1 MQSKVYAGEWIR
13 NARQLRG
20 WSQRELA
27 QRLGISY
34 AYLSQIEKDVRPVTK
49 SIRLGLQARLG
60 LDLSDLVRS
69 DQARVATLE
78 ENLFA
83 RPLTD
88 ATRQRLARA
97 IEICPELADAILN
110 PQAPASEHASD
121 IDAYSEIG
129 DWFYLQDNHIE
140 TLDRA
145 AEELFHAASFRYA
158 TLDQDLVAYLRRFG
172 IQVDWVDDPSIAR
185 QYDPDNKRVTLGR
198 WLEGPQRAFQLA
210 QILMWQTQAKEVEDI
225 VRQARLTAHG
235 AEDVLRI
242 GLANYFAGAL
252 VMPYTEFLQ
261 AAQAERYDLERLQRI
276 FHVSFES
283 ASHRLSTLQR
293 PGHRGV
299 PFYFIRVDAA
309 GQIMK
314 RQSPAGFHFARQG
327 GACPLWNVH
336 EALTRPDQILIQ
348 RVSTPDSRQWLCL
361 ARAVIKPGARYGD
374 PDRRFSV
381 GIGCEAKYADQ
392 IVYADGLNMEEH
404 GQAVEIGPGCRHCLR
419 PNCPQRA
426 FPPLGR
432 QPDADIHQRARIP
445 LRWND

>member
-34 AYLSQIEKDVRPVTK
+34 AYLNQIEKDVRPVTK
-49 SIRLGLQARLG
+49 SIRLGRKLASGSIYRIWCAQTKPGCHTRRE
-60 LDLSDLVRS
+60 LV
-69 DQARVATLE
+69 
-78 ENLFA
+78 A

-210 QILMWQTQAKEVEDI
+210 QILMWQTQAKRSRTLSGKQVDCPW
-225 VRQARLTAHG
+225 RRR
-235 AEDVLRI
+235 RI
-242 GLANYFAGAL
+242 A
-252 VMPYTEFLQ
+252 
-261 AAQAERYDLERLQRI
+261 
-276 FHVSFES
+276 
-283 ASHRLSTLQR
+283 HRLSQLFCRCT
-293 PGHRGV
+293 G
-299 PFYFIRVDAA
+299 DA
-309 GQIMK
+309 
-314 RQSPAGFHFARQG
+314 
-327 GACPLWNVH
+327 VY
-336 EALTRPDQILIQ
+336 
-348 RVSTPDSRQWLCL
+348 RVSSGGT
-361 ARAVIKPGARYGD
+361 G
-374 PDRRFSV
+374 
-381 GIGCEAKYADQ
+381 
-392 IVYADGLNMEEH
+392 
-404 GQAVEIGPGCRHCLR
+404 
-419 PNCPQRA
+419 
-426 FPPLGR
+426 
-432 QPDADIHQRARIP
+432 
-445 LRWND
+445 